1 MALVSAAL
9 DIRYI
14 TPSRHPSP
22 AGPPPPNDS
31 PQAKQKHLEAH
42 LGAAPVPALGVI
54 PATKEGKSGRGGKA
68 GGRRRERT
76 AGWAAGWA
84 EGGKEGGG
92 GKGGGGEGG
101 KGGKEGTRQVAMD

>member
-54 PATKEGKSGRGGKA
+54 PDLVVGSQADPLGDLPVLASLLGQDLLDLESLVGRLH
-68 GGRRRERT
+68 
-76 AGWAAGWA
+76 AAA
-84 EGGKEGGG
+84 
-92 GKGGGGEGG
+92 
-101 KGGKEGTRQVAMD
+101 RYN